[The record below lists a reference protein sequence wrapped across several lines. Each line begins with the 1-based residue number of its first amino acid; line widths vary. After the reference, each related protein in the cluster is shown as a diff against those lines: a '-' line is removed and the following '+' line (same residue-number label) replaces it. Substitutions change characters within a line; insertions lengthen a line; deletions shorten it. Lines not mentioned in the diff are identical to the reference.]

1 MPLWNPGKKTRTNK
15 DGDDAV
21 GERQKKLTPR
31 PCSSSMHV
39 YICAPG
45 AMELL
50 FRKTSTGLAIT
61 RLLGYTG
68 MPSAN
73 NLTSTCRVIVEC
85 RCRSWNFS
93 SDLRV
98 FQNVDFFHSRRARSW
113 FLVLLHCVLQTVGG
127 FPPKQPK
134 LYYTTVFTTVFFFIS
149 WWSATGLTLWTW
161 TFEGQQQDFEHL
173 IENNSTC
180 CKSRLLE
187 FRFRCIGGALWS
199 SAVMFLASTR
209 IYGDGNYDGWFSSS
223 KDRYAPKERT

>member
-45 AMELL
+45 AMEL

-61 RLLGYTG
+61 RLPGYTG
-68 MPSAN
+68 MLSAN
-73 NLTSTCRVIVEC
+73 NLTSTCRVIVG
-85 RCRSWNFS
+85 CRSWNFS

-113 FLVLLHCVLQTVGG
+113 FLVLLHCVLQTLGV
-127 FPPKQPK
+127 FPQKQPK
-134 LYYTTVFTTVFFFIS
+134 LNYTTVFTTVFFF
-149 WWSATGLTLWTW
+149 LD
-161 TFEGQQQDFEHL
+161 GQLQ
-173 IENNSTC
+173 
-180 CKSRLLE
+180 
-187 FRFRCIGGALWS
+187 G
-199 SAVMFLASTR
+199 
-209 IYGDGNYDGWFSSS
+209 
-223 KDRYAPKERT
+223 